1 MGEADFDRR
10 RTALPVARRAGIH
23 KPPPERTSEPPAV
36 KADDT
41 TRELISSMLSSSAG
55 RQCDNANSLRK
66 VATVHLPSRRRR
78 DYNWLELTE
87 PMIHELRDELF
98 SSKSK

>member
-1 MGEADFDRR
+1 MGTPRTTTMGNSGSRSRLLKLEADFDRR

-41 TRELISSMLSSSAG
+41 TRELISSMPSSCAG
-55 RQCDNANSLRK
+55 RHADSLSK
-66 VATVHLPSRRRR
+66 AATHPLPSRRRR
-78 DYNWLELTE
+78 DYNWLEQ
-87 PMIHELRDELF
+87 
-98 SSKSK
+98 